1 MKNNFKLKLL
11 LSLISEVN
19 DLAKS
24 LQDSYKDEYR
34 KELIKKIQA
43 KRNNNKQLDYLNN
56 NTCAQ
61 DTRCSGMDE
70 LRWIPDCGTRHL
82 SWIMASECCSS
93 GLVFQTSRSRLDSMP
108 QRASPAIS
116 ADVQSATCDNLK
128 HRDEPQHTRFYI
140 RARFSSGD

>member
-43 KRNNNKQLDYLNN
+43 NRDNNKQLDWR
-56 NTCAQ
+56 
-61 DTRCSGMDE
+61 RCRKMPTLFFIGFSG
-70 LRWIPDCGTRHL
+70 
-82 SWIMASECCSS
+82 
-93 GLVFQTSRSRLDSMP
+93 
-108 QRASPAIS
+108 
-116 ADVQSATCDNLK
+116 
-128 HRDEPQHTRFYI
+128 
-140 RARFSSGD
+140 